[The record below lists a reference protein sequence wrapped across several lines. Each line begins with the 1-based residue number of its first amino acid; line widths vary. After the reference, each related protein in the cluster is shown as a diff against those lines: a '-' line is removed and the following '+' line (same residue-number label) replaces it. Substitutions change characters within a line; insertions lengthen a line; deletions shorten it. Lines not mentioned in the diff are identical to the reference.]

1 MHAQTQGI
9 HASKTINF
17 DYPNSTPLIDSEQ
30 PSATIGDSSVITPT
44 NNHNKLQKKGT
55 GKSKST
61 KKYSKIESKLKTA
74 GKLHGGKNMTI
85 K

>member
-1 MHAQTQGI
+1 MRVQTQGI
-9 HASKTINF
+9 GASKTVNF
-17 DYPNSTPLIDSEQ
+17 DYPNNAPPAESDP
-30 PSATIGDSSVITPT
+30 PSAAMGDSAVITPT

-61 KKYSKIESKLKTA
+61 KKYSRIESKLKTA